1 MRQRRNRAFQCL
13 LHSCDQIGCERSVC
27 KVIHLVLKNPGS
39 CYMEA
44 SLESDTKT
52 GRRHC
57 TFASDS
63 LASIFAI
70 AAASLILPFHIQA
83 WIPKKPAT
91 KMITTT
97 TPMM

>member
-1 MRQRRNRAFQCL
+1 MN
-13 LHSCDQIGCERSVC
+13 D
-27 KVIHLVLKNPGS
+27 GS
-39 CYMEA
+39 GRIDG

-52 GRRHC
+52 GRQHC